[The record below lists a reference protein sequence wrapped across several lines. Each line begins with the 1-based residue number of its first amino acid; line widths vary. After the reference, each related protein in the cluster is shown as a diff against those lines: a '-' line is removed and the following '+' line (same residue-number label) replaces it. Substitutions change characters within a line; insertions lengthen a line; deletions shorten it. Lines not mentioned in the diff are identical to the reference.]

1 MKDLVDTHRESISTA
16 AAARDKAII
25 DATATF
31 QAAVTV
37 YRDATQR
44 ATDEYSAAVTASEA
58 ALDVRME
65 QRTRDFFG
73 EVPVSEPVITIRAP
87 LPAMPQAVDGPG
99 LEAAGYANGGG
110 AGAQA

>member
-1 MKDLVDTHRESISTA
+1 MTARRDGDSQEVQIKDIVDQHRESISTA

-31 QAAVTV
+31 QAAVSV

-58 ALDVRME
+58 LLDLRMDR
-65 QRTRDFFG
+65 RTRDFFG
-73 EVPVSEPVITIRAP
+73 EAPVSEPVTTIR
-87 LPAMPQAVDGPG
+87 
-99 LEAAGYANGGG
+99 AAGYANGGTAAERG
-110 AGAQA
+110 QA

>member
-1 MKDLVDTHRESISTA
+1 MKDIIDTHRESISA
-16 AAARDKAII
+16 AAATRDKAII

-31 QAAVTV
+31 QAAVSV

-58 ALDVRME
+58 ALDVQME

-73 EVPVSEPVITIRAP
+73 EVPVHEPVIRITAP
-87 LPAMPQAVDGPG
+87 QPPMPRGP
-99 LEAAGYANGGG
+99 EAGYANGAAEGM
-110 AGAQA
+110 QP